1 MKKYLVVFE
10 KASKNY
16 AAYSPDIPG
25 CAATGKT
32 RKETEKNIREAIGF
46 HLEGLK
52 EDGLS
57 LPEPTSFTEYVEV

>member
-10 KASKNY
+10 KAEKNY

-25 CAATGKT
+25 CAATGRT
-32 RKETEKNIREAIGF
+32 RKETEKNIREATGF
-46 HLEGLK
+46 HLDGLR

>member
-10 KASKNY
+10 KAEKNY

-25 CAATGKT
+25 CAATGRT

-46 HLEGLK
+46 HLDGLR